1 MRRLIESPLP
11 LILLIAAAFLAGS
24 CRRSERARLELT
36 EEEPPALASVVHV
49 ADPAASAQLLK
60 GFYALEQNS
69 WRWTAGA
76 FSVALRPPARAAERG
91 ARLQVSLAIPE
102 VVVQRLGA
110 LTLKAT
116 VGSAVLPPET
126 YSKPGDHVYSR
137 EVPASALAG
146 NSVVVDFALDK
157 TLAPGGGDERQLGI
171 IVTTIGLEA
180 K

>member
-1 MRRLIESPLP
+1 MRRLIESSSLV
-11 LILLIAAAFLAGS
+11 LLLIAAALLAGS
-24 CRRSERARLELT
+24 CRRSERARVELT
-36 EEEPPALASVVHV
+36 EEEPPELASVVHV
-49 ADPAASAQLLK
+49 ADPATSAQLLK

-76 FSVALRPPARAAERG
+76 FSVALRPPAHASERG
-91 ARLQVSLAIPE
+91 ARLQVNLAVPE
-102 VVVQRLGA
+102 VVLRRLGT
-110 LTLKAT
+110 LTLKAS
-116 VGSAVLPPET
+116 VGAAELSSET

-137 EVPASALAG
+137 EVPASALGG

-157 TLAPGGGDERQLGI
+157 TLVPGGGDERQLGV

>member
-1 MRRLIESPLP
+1 MRRLIELPSPVV
-11 LILLIAAAFLAGS
+11 LLISAAVLVGG
-24 CRRSERARLELT
+24 CRRSERARLEVT

-49 ADPAASAQLLK
+49 ADPATAAQLLK

-76 FSVALRPPARAAERG
+76 FSVALRPPARASERG
-91 ARLQVSLAIPE
+91 ARLQVSLALPE
-102 VVVQRLGA
+102 VVLQRLGA

-116 VGSAVLPPET
+116 VNSVALPPET
-126 YSKPGDHVYSR
+126 YSKAGDNVYTR
-137 EVPASALAG
+137 DVPPSGLTA
-146 NSVVVDFALDK
+146 NSVVVQFVLDK
-157 TLAPGGGDERQLGI
+157 TLTPGGGDERQLGI